1 MPHKLQPVSVADI
14 HDIYGAKRSQET
26 AATSV
31 TAPAYRKSSFSVREA
46 GHPGEPP
53 PRQPPNVKP
62 RNR

>member
-14 HDIYGAKRSQET
+14 HDIYGGKRSSDAP
-26 AATSV
+26 AASV
-31 TAPAYRKSSFSVREA
+31 NPVAYRKASFSVREE